1 MSSLE
6 EVRMQRQEILA
17 LAAQHG
23 ARNIRVFGSVA
34 RGTADASS
42 DIDILVDLES
52 GRSLV
57 DLGQLLTELSDLLG
71 DNVDV
76 VTASGLR
83 GRLKDR
89 VLAEAVSL

>member
-1 MSSLE
+1 
-6 EVRMQRQEILA
+6 MQRQEILA

-42 DIDILVDLES
+42 DIDILVDLAS

>member
-1 MSSLE
+1 
-6 EVRMQRQEILA
+6 MQRQEILA